1 MKKPTWPGVRNHV
14 GARLLS
20 LQARLRDR
28 QLGIRTIDDPVEV
41 ARPETDRTRPNMA
54 LSYRA
59 IDQIAERVD
68 LRPTDT
74 LFDLGCGYGRII
86 CYFARAGIARCVG
99 IEIRPDLAMIAR
111 QNAERLK
118 GRRCPIEVR
127 EGDAGHQ
134 DYSAATVLFLYNPF
148 GAEVLREVLDLVQD
162 HRDGRPVRII
172 YANPRDD
179 NVLRAMPW
187 LEQRDAFRVAYRGYD
202 MGVSVWRSR

>member
-1 MKKPTWPGVRNHV
+1 MNKPIWPGVRNHV
-14 GARLLS
+14 GARLLA
-20 LQARLRDR
+20 LQARIRDR
-28 QLGIRTIDDPVEV
+28 QLGIRTIDDPAEL

-59 IDQIAERVD
+59 IDQIAKRVH

-74 LFDLGCGYGRII
+74 LFDVGCGYGRII

-99 IEIRPDLAMIAR
+99 IEIRPELAIVAR
-111 QNAERLK
+111 RNAGQLR

-127 EGDAGHQ
+127 EGDAADQ
-134 DYSAATVLFLYNPF
+134 DYSAATILFLYNPF
-148 GAEVLREVLDLVQD
+148 GAEVIGQVLKLVQA

-172 YANPRDD
+172 YANPRDERI
-179 NVLRAMPW
+179 LREASW

-202 MGVSVWRSR
+202 MGVLVWQSR